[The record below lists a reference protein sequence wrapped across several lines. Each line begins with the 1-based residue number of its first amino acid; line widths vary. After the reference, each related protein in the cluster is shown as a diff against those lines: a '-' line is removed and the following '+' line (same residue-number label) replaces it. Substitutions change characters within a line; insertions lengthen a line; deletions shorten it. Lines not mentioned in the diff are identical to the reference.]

1 MEELMDFDEWV
12 KVAQQ
17 IKIQYWA
24 KYDPTTG
31 KVIGIYPGTS
41 ADNIEY
47 KIEID
52 EEIAESILNGST
64 SIFNCHV
71 DLDEGKL
78 EIVEVKSLTKI
89 DDVLH
94 RVVDSKWSNIVDP
107 DIIITNSNNIISVI
121 LNEKYRK
128 GKKIFWDGET
138 EMDFFITDYN
148 DPNILHNMFTV
159 KLSKLLEKDFSIE
172 ISAPIKFSVYT
183 RRLFKKYI
191 FVNENN

>member
-1 MEELMDFDEWV
+1 MEELMDFDEWI
-12 KVAQQ
+12 KTNQQ

-24 KYDPTTG
+24 GYDPLTG
-31 KVIGIYPGTS
+31 KVTGIYPGNT
-41 ADNIEY
+41 ANEIKH

-52 EEIAESILNGST
+52 QEIAESIANGTT
-64 SIFNCHV
+64 SIFNCYI
-71 DLDEGKL
+71 DLEEGKL

-94 RVVDSKWSNIVDP
+94 RVIDSKWSDIQDP
-107 DIIITNSNNIISVI
+107 DIIIKNNNNNLFII

-128 GKKIFWDGET
+128 GKKVFWDGET

-148 DPNILHNMFTV
+148 DPDVLHNMFTV
-159 KLSKLLEKDFSIE
+159 KLSKLLERDYSIE
-172 ISAPIKFSVYT
+172 VSAPRKFSVYT

>member
-1 MEELMDFDEWV
+1 MDFDEWI
-12 KVAQQ
+12 KTSQQ

-24 KYDPTTG
+24 GYDPLTG
-31 KVIGIYPGTS
+31 KVTGIYPGNT
-41 ADNIEY
+41 ANEIKH

-52 EEIAESILNGST
+52 QEIAESIANGTT
-64 SIFNCHV
+64 SIFNCYI
-71 DLDEGKL
+71 DLEEGKL

-94 RVVDSKWSNIVDP
+94 RVIDSKWSDIQDP
-107 DIIITNSNNIISVI
+107 DIIIKNYNNNLFII

-128 GKKIFWDGET
+128 GKKVFWDGET

-148 DPNILHNMFTV
+148 DPDVLHNMFTV
-159 KLSKLLEKDFSIE
+159 KLSKLLEKDYSIE
-172 ISAPIKFSVYT
+172 VSAPRKFSVYT

>member
-1 MEELMDFDEWV
+1 MEELMDFDEWI
-12 KVAQQ
+12 KTSQQ

-24 KYDPTTG
+24 GYDPATG
-31 KVIGIYPGTS
+31 KVTGIYPNS
-41 ADNIEY
+41 VASEIKH

-52 EEIAESILNGST
+52 QEIAESIADGTT
-64 SIFNCHV
+64 SIFNCHI
-71 DLDEGKL
+71 DLEEGKL

-89 DDVLH
+89 DDILH
-94 RVVDSKWSNIVDP
+94 RVIDSKWTDIQDP
-107 DIIITNSNNIISVI
+107 DIIIKHNSNSLFII

-138 EMDFFITDYN
+138 EMDFFITGYN
-148 DPNILHNMFTV
+148 DPDVLYNMFTV
-159 KLSKLLEKDFSIE
+159 KLSKLLENDYSIE
-172 ISAPIKFSVYT
+172 ISAPGKFSIYT